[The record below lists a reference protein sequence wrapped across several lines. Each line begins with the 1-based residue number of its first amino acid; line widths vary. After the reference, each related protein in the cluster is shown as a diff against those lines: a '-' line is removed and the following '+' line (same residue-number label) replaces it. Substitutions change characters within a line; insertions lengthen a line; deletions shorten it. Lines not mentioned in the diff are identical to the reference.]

1 MLRILLELL
10 ISIRDQDNIV
20 KSNEGDSPMKK
31 EVKWQ
36 QSVDQ
41 EAQVSNDGPL
51 EPKAENEIKQESS
64 EAGAI
69 KRQESL
75 QRRESGGGGSAIEAA
90 GNQTGTAKKKKKK
103 KEEVLMYA
111 SKIISIIVL
120 QSKLQLSLTSM
131 FA

>member
-31 EVKWQ
+31 EVNWQ

-41 EAQVSNDGPL
+41 EAQVSKDGPL
-51 EPKAENEIKQESS
+51 EHKAEKEIKQESS

-90 GNQTGTAKKKKKK
+90 GNQTGTAKRKKKK

>member
-10 ISIRDQDNIV
+10 ISIRAQDNIV
-20 KSNEGDSPMKK
+20 KSNEGDIPKK
-31 EVKWQ
+31 EVNWQ
-36 QSVDQ
+36 QSVDK
-41 EAQVSNDGPL
+41 EAQLSKDGSL
-51 EPKAENEIKQESS
+51 EYKAEKEIKQESS
-64 EAGAI
+64 EAVAI

-75 QRRESGGGGSAIEAA
+75 QRRESGGGGSAIEAT
-90 GNQTGTAKKKKKK
+90 GNQTGTAKRKKKKR
-103 KEEVLMYA
+103 EEVLTYA

>member
-1 MLRILLELL
+1 MLRILLQLP

-20 KSNEGDSPMKK
+20 KTNEVDSPKKK
-31 EVKWQ
+31 EVNWQ

-41 EAQVSNDGPL
+41 EAQVSKDGSL
-51 EPKAENEIKQESS
+51 EYKDENEIKQEPS
-64 EAGAI
+64 EAVAI

-75 QRRESGGGGSAIEAA
+75 QRRESGGGGSAIEAT
-90 GNQTGTAKKKKKK
+90 GNQTGTAKRKKKKR
-103 KEEVLMYA
+103 EEVLMYA
-111 SKIISIIVL
+111 SKIISVIVL

>member
-10 ISIRDQDNIV
+10 ISIWAQDNII
-20 KSNEGDSPMKK
+20 KSNEGDSPKKK
-31 EVKWQ
+31 EVNWQ

-41 EAQVSNDGPL
+41 EAGGTKDGSL
-51 EPKAENEIKQESS
+51 EYKAEKVVKQESS
-64 EAGAI
+64 EAVAV

-75 QRRESGGGGSAIEAA
+75 QRRESGGGGSAIEAT
-90 GNQTGTAKKKKKK
+90 GNQTGTAKRKKKKR
-103 KEEVLMYA
+103 EEVLMYA